1 MLEDYSVKPSTID
14 RIRGSWLAPQ
24 IESYLEW
31 LEAHGYSRLVVYRR
45 LPLLFHF
52 AEFAEKKGCRDS
64 ASCRAY
70 IKEFVSRWLEQ
81 HGAKAKTVVAVR
93 KHAIDAECGVRQMLQ
108 LACNE
113 PVIRNRRRRP
123 FPFESAVPG
132 KHQELASL
140 GVEEREADF
149 DGPETLQAAFRGV
162 ERLLLVST
170 DSLHAPDVRI
180 KQHRADVQAAVG
192 AGVEHVVYTSLPN
205 AHPTE
210 GPSIPDDHFWT
221 EVALFES
228 GLNWTILRNNL
239 YAEVILRYAQFALKA
254 GKLVSA
260 TQSQG
265 RSYVSRED
273 CARTAAAALLN
284 AISKAIC
291 DVTGPA
297 SITHDEIA
305 SIISRLSGK
314 SIRHVNVKPDEVEK
328 GLVGLASLSS
338 LRGVCVSWTG
348 KRLAAITR
356 S

>member
-1 MLEDYSVKPSTID
+1 MSFVDKQL
-14 RIRGSWLAPQ
+14 
-24 IESYLEW
+24 
-31 LEAHGYSRLVVYRR
+31 LVTGASGNLGKAVVAELRR
-45 LPLLFHF
+45 L
-52 AEFAEKKGCRDS
+52 
-64 ASCRAY
+64 
-70 IKEFVSRWLEQ
+70 
-81 HGAKAKTVVAVR
+81 GAKK
-93 KHAIDAECGVRQMLQ
+93 
-108 LACNE
+108 
-113 PVIRNRRRRP
+113 VIAATRT
-123 FPFESAVPG
+123 PG

-149 DGPETLQAAFRGV
+149 DRPETLQTAFRGV
-162 ERLLLVST
+162 ERLLLIST

-180 KQHRADVQAAVG
+180 KQHRAAIQAAVK

-239 YAEVILRYAQFALKA
+239 YTEVILRFAPFALKT

-273 CARTAAAALLN
+273 CARTAATALLD
-284 AISKAIC
+284 ATGKAIY

-305 SIISRLSGK
+305 SILSRLSGR
-314 SIRHVNVKPDEVEK
+314 SIQHVDVKPDEVEK
-328 GLVGLASLSS
+328 GL
-338 LRGVCVSWTG
+338 
-348 KRLAAITR
+348 LAAGIPQFAAR
-356 S
+356 SVRELDEETSRGYQAIVTSTVTNLTGRVPMSVEEFLQAAVPALIA

>member
-1 MLEDYSVKPSTID
+1 MSFVDKQL
-14 RIRGSWLAPQ
+14 
-24 IESYLEW
+24 
-31 LEAHGYSRLVVYRR
+31 LVTGASGNLGKAVVAELRR
-45 LPLLFHF
+45 L
-52 AEFAEKKGCRDS
+52 
-64 ASCRAY
+64 
-70 IKEFVSRWLEQ
+70 
-81 HGAKAKTVVAVR
+81 GAKK
-93 KHAIDAECGVRQMLQ
+93 
-108 LACNE
+108 
-113 PVIRNRRRRP
+113 VIAATRT
-123 FPFESAVPG
+123 PG

-140 GVEEREADF
+140 DVEEREADF
-149 DGPETLQAAFRGV
+149 DRPETLQTAFRGV

-180 KQHRADVQAAVG
+180 KQHRAAIQAAVG

-239 YAEVILRYAQFALKA
+239 YAEVILRFAQFALKT

-273 CARTAAAALLN
+273 CARTAGAALLN
-284 AISKAIC
+284 ATGKAIY

-305 SIISRLSGK
+305 SILSRLSGK
-314 SIRHVNVKPDEVEK
+314 SIQHVNVKPDEVEK
-328 GLVGLASLSS
+328 GLVAAGIPQFAARSVRELDEETS
-338 LRGVCVSWTG
+338 RGYQAIVTPTVANLTGRVPVSVEDFLKATVPA
-348 KRLAAITR
+348 LIA
-356 S
+356 

>member
-1 MLEDYSVKPSTID
+1 MSFVDKQL
-14 RIRGSWLAPQ
+14 
-24 IESYLEW
+24 
-31 LEAHGYSRLVVYRR
+31 LVTGASGNLGKAVVAELRR
-45 LPLLFHF
+45 L
-52 AEFAEKKGCRDS
+52 
-64 ASCRAY
+64 
-70 IKEFVSRWLEQ
+70 
-81 HGAKAKTVVAVR
+81 GAKK
-93 KHAIDAECGVRQMLQ
+93 
-108 LACNE
+108 
-113 PVIRNRRRRP
+113 VIAATRT
-123 FPFESAVPG
+123 PG

-140 GVEEREADF
+140 DVEEREADF
-149 DGPETLQAAFRGV
+149 DRPETLQTAFRGV

-180 KQHRADVQAAVG
+180 KQHRAAIQAAVG

-239 YAEVILRYAQFALKA
+239 YAEIILRFAQFALKT

-284 AISKAIC
+284 ATGKAIY

-305 SIISRLSGK
+305 SILSRLSGK
-314 SIRHVNVKPDEVEK
+314 FIQHVNVTQDEVEK
-328 GLVGLASLSS
+328 GLVAAGIPQFAARSVRELDEEMS
-338 LRGVCVSWTG
+338 RGYQAIVTPAVTNLTG
-348 KRLAAITR
+348 RVPISVEEFLQAAVPALIA
-356 S
+356 